1 MGHLAWQCS
10 VRWRSLFPYERFDC
24 RSHTVLYHLSFDNIT
39 FGISRIFY
47 GKQASSYR
55 YAATSAARSNQCLL
69 RANLSRLRH
78 QQSRSIFRAT
88 VLSSFSSLT
97 APASDLWKNQVV
109 ALLEQGLVQ
118 DAQTT
123 YEQALSTMKDA
134 QDGNIRDL
142 QIQLFDA
149 WIVHQQQALHSLQI
163 GRRSLTYTN
172 TTSTQSSDQESLL
185 QNIVTSAKISHNLLE
200 QMEPFLGARNVL
212 LTRDQLG
219 NQKGDG
225 DAGLTAPRVG
235 NIGSAGS
242 NTHSK
247 REIDHEV
254 TQRCDAVLTAW
265 AQAVRAC
272 HECNLPS
279 TWIRA
284 VPQRAQ
290 FLLERMEAAF
300 ESRSSG
306 DHVAAVVVVQPS
318 LQSYHCVLQAWAY
331 SAEHLR
337 GTSAERLFV
346 KLAADKAGTPLAAKA
361 VHPNAETY
369 RLMLWA
375 WAQSK
380 DPRAAFT
387 ATGYLMKML
396 RRLELGL
403 GTNSTPWDDGP
414 GREPTIEDYHVVF
427 QAWARSE

>member
-1 MGHLAWQCS
+1 
-10 VRWRSLFPYERFDC
+10 
-24 RSHTVLYHLSFDNIT
+24 
-39 FGISRIFY
+39 
-47 GKQASSYR
+47 
-55 YAATSAARSNQCLL
+55 
-69 RANLSRLRH
+69 
-78 QQSRSIFRAT
+78 
-88 VLSSFSSLT
+88 
-97 APASDLWKNQVV
+97 VV
-109 ALLEQGLVQ
+109 SLLEQGLVQ
-118 DAQTT
+118 DAQTI
-123 YEQALSTMKDA
+123 YEQALSTLKDT
-134 QDGNIRDL
+134 QDGNVRDL

-163 GRRSLTYTN
+163 GRRSLTFA
-172 TTSTQSSDQESLL
+172 TTAPTQSSDHESLL
-185 QNIVTSAKISHNLLE
+185 QNVVTSAKVSHNLLE
-200 QMEPFLGARNVL
+200 QMEPFFGARNVL
-212 LTRDQLG
+212 LTREQ
-219 NQKGDG
+219 NAVHETNPKSI
-225 DAGLTAPRVG
+225 ATRAG
-235 NIGSAGS
+235 NIGNASS
-242 NTHSK
+242 SMHSK

-272 HECNLPS
+272 HDCGLPA

-300 ESRSSG
+300 ECRPSG
-306 DHVAAVVVVQPS
+306 DHVVVVAVQPS

-369 RLMLWA
+369 RLMVWA

-403 GTNSTPWDDGP
+403 GKNSTPWDDGP
-414 GREPTIEDYHVVF
+414 GMEPTIEDYHVVF